1 MRVFIV
7 TAVGSVAVDVIFR
20 QNPQAALS
28 LGTALY
34 IGVVEMS
41 KKLGIGDTFPKVT
54 IDLVDGRILDLPEGL
69 DARYRILLFYR
80 GHW

>member
-1 MRVFIV
+1 
-7 TAVGSVAVDVIFR
+7 
-20 QNPQAALS
+20 
-28 LGTALY
+28 
-34 IGVVEMS
+34 MS

-54 IDLVDGRILDLPEGL
+54 INLVDGRILDLPEGL